1 MSEWTQTF
9 AADRLPEFRAI
20 LEKANRRLRKGG
32 APEFIPVISEPF
44 LKAITLEGG
53 AEVLVEF
60 VTASLEDYKL
70 ALGDFTFVASLVP
83 EEAGITIHTAPGESL
98 DGFRPE
104 EFKCDHCKVSR
115 YRTRNYIVRDNR
127 DSSLVQLG
135 HNCIEL
141 YTGLKPKGLWVLD
154 FSAEQLAQ
162 FAEDTGGWGGGGY
175 GSREYAIMI
184 DTVLRLAYVY
194 SDGGRSYLSVAKARE
209 WDKAATVDMVRCHLF
224 SPPKPQHSKE
234 AYEDYLAKGREA
246 AALSDEI
253 LDAIKA
259 SAETLS
265 ADSEYG
271 YNMRTILAASSGAV
285 GYRNVGVLG
294 SLVAVY
300 RRLLGLEAKAKA
312 NPPVTGYLADK
323 GQRVKSELRLTLSRV
338 RFIDGNYGT
347 TTLLVGKSQD
357 GHMVEWFASGTHN
370 YDEGDVLVI
379 SAFTVKAQK
388 LAGSDKYTEADT
400 TVITRAKIV
409 DSLVAA

>member
-9 AADRLPEFRAI
+9 AADRLPEFKAI
-20 LEKANRRLRKGG
+20 LEKANRRLRKAG

-44 LKAITLEGG
+44 LKSITLEGG
-53 AEVLVEF
+53 TEVLVEF

-98 DGFRPE
+98 DGFCPE

-115 YRTRNYIVRDNR
+115 HRTRNYIVRDNR
-127 DSSLVQLG
+127 DGSLVQLG

-154 FSAEQLAQ
+154 FSTEQLAQ
-162 FAEDTGGWGGGGY
+162 FAKDEGGWGGGGY
-175 GSREYAIMI
+175 GSRDYSVLI

-194 SDGGRSYLSVAKARE
+194 SDGGRNYISKAKAYE
-209 WDKAATVDMVRCHLF
+209 WDRNATVDMVRCHLF
-224 SPPKPQHSKE
+224 SPPKPQYDRE
-234 AYEDYLAKGREA
+234 GYEDYLAKGREA

-259 SAETLS
+259 SVETVKG
-265 ADSEYG
+265 DSDYG
-271 YNMRTILAASSGAV
+271 YNLRTILAAPSGAV

-300 RRLLGLEAKAKA
+300 RRTLEREAKAKA
-312 NPPVTGYLADK
+312 APAPGGFLGEP
-323 GQRVKSELRLTLSRV
+323 GQRIKTGLRLTLKRV
-338 RFIDGNYGT
+338 RFLDGNYGIT
-347 TTLLVGKSQD
+347 TILVGQSED
-357 GHMVEWFASGTHN
+357 GHAVEWFASGRHD

-379 SAFTVKAQK
+379 SAFTIKGQK
-388 LAGSDKYTEADT
+388 PAGSDEYTRADT

-409 DSLVAA
+409 EAVVAA